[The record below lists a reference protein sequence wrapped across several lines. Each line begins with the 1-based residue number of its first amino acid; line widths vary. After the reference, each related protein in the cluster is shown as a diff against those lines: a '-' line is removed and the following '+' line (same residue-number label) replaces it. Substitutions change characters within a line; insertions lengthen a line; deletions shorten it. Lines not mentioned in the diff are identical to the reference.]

1 MPAQSAVADA
11 ITEPSVSGCC
21 LGKLC
26 KFGTADAPSLESCGS
41 CGGALHR
48 SCPSESAWLKW
59 VGCWLL
65 EALLKKT
72 ALPLQLKAYYHQQAD
87 WSRVA
92 AADVSPFTIGAILA
106 SSALSLQQVCITMR
120 RTRLPPATGKCKCC
134 KKQAQGGER
143 LVACNFCAAV
153 YHNSDACLGE
163 AKVSPALAESPSFPW
178 ACPTCFK
185 KGIVAVQRAV
195 LKPTAQRAAGA
206 KKKRKRGNR

>member
-65 EALLKKT
+65 EKT
-72 ALPLQLKAYYHQQAD
+72 ALPLQLKAYDHQQTD

-92 AADVSPFTIGAILA
+92 AANVSPFTIGAILA
-106 SSALSLQQVCITMR
+106 SSGLSLQQVCLTMR
-120 RTRLPPATGKCKCC
+120 RTRLPPATGKCRSC

-143 LVACNFCAAV
+143 LLACNFCAAV

-195 LKPTAQRAAGA
+195 LKPTAQRAPGA
-206 KKKRKRGNR
+206 KKKRKRGRK